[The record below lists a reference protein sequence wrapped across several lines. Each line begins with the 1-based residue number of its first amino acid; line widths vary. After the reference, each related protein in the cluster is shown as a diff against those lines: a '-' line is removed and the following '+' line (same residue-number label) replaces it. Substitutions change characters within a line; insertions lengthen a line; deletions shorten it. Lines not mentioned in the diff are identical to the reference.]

1 MLYGAR
7 YCSECLI
14 RPFSKARLFLRQ
26 FALPIFMSFLSSLP
40 QVDPQEDPADPL
52 LAWPSKFPSD
62 IVPSS
67 QVPTKP
73 RLCKRFP
80 QTAPSVRPHSWFP
93 GLNLTWA
100 RTNLGSQLTCMVGL
114 SFLLQVILGRDF
126 NEITFLS
133 LSSRFF
139 SSLFLTPI
147 SSPISP
153 IYSSKL
159 VVGS

>member
-1 MLYGAR
+1 MSKDSPINIDLVNRFLWRCPGERSSVTNCRVGVEFANWNSTNKLLHLCSTNDARCLGYPCLTTFRLNHMLH
-7 YCSECLI
+7 E
-14 RPFSKARLFLRQ
+14 
-26 FALPIFMSFLSSLP
+26 M
-40 QVDPQEDPADPL
+40 V
-52 LAWPSKFPSD
+52 
-62 IVPSS
+62 
-67 QVPTKP
+67 
-73 RLCKRFP
+73 
-80 QTAPSVRPHSWFP
+80 TARPHSWFP

-100 RTNLGSQLTCMVGL
+100 RTNLGSQLTYMVGL
-114 SFLLQVILGRDF
+114 SFLLQDILGRDF
-126 NEITFLS
+126 NEITFHS

>member
-1 MLYGAR
+1 MMPIV
-7 YCSECLI
+7 CPHS
-14 RPFSKARLFLRQ
+14 LFLR
-26 FALPIFMSFLSSLP
+26 
-40 QVDPQEDPADPL
+40 
-52 LAWPSKFPSD
+52 
-62 IVPSS
+62 
-67 QVPTKP
+67 
-73 RLCKRFP
+73 
-80 QTAPSVRPHSWFP
+80 
-93 GLNLTWA
+93 LNLTRA
-100 RTNLGSQLTCMVGL
+100 RSNLGSQLTCMVGL

-147 SSPISP
+147 SSPIFP